1 MVIDFYYKGNCLMGI
16 RSDLET
22 NFDYEIVDE
31 FLDHYSMMVE
41 SMEVMI
47 IDLTKPNMYKRSI
60 NELFRVFHNIKSASG
75 YLQILPMNKLAS
87 FVEDALEDLRNNSTS
102 INQETVD
109 WLLQISDMFAIW
121 QDDLKQDSELSKIK
135 FSLLKTPD
143 LDK

>member
-1 MVIDFYYKGNCLMGI
+1 MGI
-16 RSDLET
+16 RSDLDA
-22 NFDYEIVDE
+22 NYDYEIVDE

-75 YLQILPMNKLAS
+75 YLQIMPMNKLAS
-87 FVEDALEDLRNNSTS
+87 FVEDTLEELRNDKDSV
-102 INQETVD
+102 NQETID
-109 WLLQISDMFAIW
+109 WLLQISDMFATW
-121 QDDLKQDSELSKIK
+121 QDDLKLDNELTKIK

-143 LDK
+143 MDK